1 MLGHLLEKHS
11 RLLSMGTQ
19 DGLPFFYKEKGTNV
33 KSIAAMFSAV
43 PGPMEETENSSGPP
57 ALKSFQERR
66 KGFESTSNTP
76 PGLTPKKPAVP
87 KPVLAPKANE
97 VKPPFVKPTAGIN
110 RTPIS
115 SNTNSQAKEDRN
127 TFPKPSAFKSPSQQ
141 TEEPKVPFLKPVA
154 GKPFGNANNS
164 PQDVKVGGFK
174 STFPPET
181 KRIEDKP
188 ALPKPSQ
195 LKPLNLPP
203 ENEAKPPF
211 QKKPQFGAKP
221 PVNLGG
227 SHIENSFN
235 KHNLVTK
242 TFSGP
247 QDNKPKI
254 QVKEST
260 EENMSASPQHLHGA
274 PSRPTGIKQIQ
285 SPFLNKNTDEPKES
299 VKPSFTPKDFQMKTN
314 QNGNSSSPF
323 GLKHSGTLFT
333 QDNLRE
339 TKDPNEPNRKPLPS
353 LAKLGPPPQKP
364 ARPPNVDIER
374 YRAGKGIGGKV
385 PVSEQKSSALS
396 SALPPP
402 PPPIK
407 TPTGPS
413 PVPTLPPRN
422 IRLPEPIVPDD
433 DNYDDIEGPT
443 INDISEES
451 DQELYEGLD
460 EPRKEQ
466 EKNEKKRKK
475 ELEQAKKEQRE
486 REKKEQEIRK
496 KFKLTDKIEVIH
508 QVKACVDHKGGKNE
522 LSFKNGDE
530 IEILRVTD
538 NPEGKWLG
546 RMNGNYG
553 YIKTTM
559 VNVDYDSLR
568 RRKTET
574 LLTPIKPDPDQE
586 IYDDVGEDEASHSA
600 GNSFFPPP
608 PSNDDDIYDGVD
620 DDIPD
625 NSVLQE
631 EEKSSTWSWFKK
643 RMGTQIKQKNVT
655 DHEDSEESEFALS
668 HSSMHESDV
677 YDDVET
683 DFPPPPPLESTLSNR
698 KKSLDYKTL
707 KKLEKEEK
715 EFRKKF
721 KFTGDIRVL
730 TRVQVVLNLSTKKW
744 GSKDL
749 PLKVGETLDIIQ
761 HTSNSTFL
769 CRNSEGKYGYVLR
782 SNIIDN
788 DDGEIYDDIGEDCIY
803 DND

>member
-1 MLGHLLEKHS
+1 
-11 RLLSMGTQ
+11 
-19 DGLPFFYKEKGTNV
+19 
-33 KSIAAMFSAV
+33 
-43 PGPMEETENSSGPP
+43 MEETENSSGPP

-433 DNYDDIEGPT
+433 DNYDDIEGMQALYSCYVPEE
-443 INDISEES
+443 SEES

-586 IYDDVGEDEASHSA
+586 IYDDVGEDEASH
-600 GNSFFPPP
+600 
-608 PSNDDDIYDGVD
+608 NDDDIYDGVD

-625 NSVLQE
+625 N
-631 EEKSSTWSWFKK
+631 
-643 RMGTQIKQKNVT
+643 
-655 DHEDSEESEFALS
+655 
-668 HSSMHESDV
+668 DV

-769 CRNSEGKYGYVLR
+769 CRNSEGKSLKSFNKSG
-782 SNIIDN
+782 SNCKEVAGSCHYLWLNSRGQQSNSKVSFLPKKTQHLAIP
-788 DDGEIYDDIGEDCIY
+788 CIVY
-803 DND
+803 HYCLHLSSGVATNLGFLNGA